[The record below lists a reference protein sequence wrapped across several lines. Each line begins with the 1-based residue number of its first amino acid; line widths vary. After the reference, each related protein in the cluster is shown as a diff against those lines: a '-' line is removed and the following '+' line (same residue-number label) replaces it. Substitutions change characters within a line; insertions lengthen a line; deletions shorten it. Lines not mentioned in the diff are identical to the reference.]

1 MKWVIDTSG
10 RFQFRPYYEPEELD
24 AECERMV
31 AAFLE
36 AKYGVRRF
44 PISTDDL
51 TVMMEQDTSD
61 LDLYADLSRE
71 GEDVEGL
78 TDFFARKKP
87 AVRISQQL
95 STDPAR
101 NQRLRTTLAHEYGHV
116 HFHKFLWDS
125 SLPAAPQTG
134 FVQKLSRQR
143 QQFQRFRTS
152 IAAGENPVPRRSISY
167 SPSPRPPRKR
177 FNTGPRCH
185 RTFIFDAPV
194 FDWMEWQAS
203 YACGAILM
211 PAAEVRDAVKNYQPN
226 RQPTGSPPST
236 SPAVSGLIAHIAGA
250 FDVSPEATQI
260 RLTRL
265 GIILPVKTDKP
276 ST

>member
-1 MKWVIDTSG
+1 MRVTFSMKWVIDTSG
-10 RFQFRPYYEPEELD
+10 RFQFRPYYEAEELD
-24 AECERMV
+24 AECEKMV

-36 AKYGVRRF
+36 AKYRARRF

-51 TVMMEQDTSD
+51 TVMVEQDTSD

-143 QQFQRFRTS
+143 QQFQRFRDRLV
-152 IAAGENPVPRRSISY
+152 AGDSPAVHHPVSF
-167 SPSPRPPRKR
+167 SPSPRPPQKR
-177 FNTGPRCH
+177 FQTGPRCH

-211 PAAEVRDAVKNYQPN
+211 PAAALRTLIKKDFPEGNN
-226 RQPTGSPPST
+226 FIS
-236 SPAVSGLIAHIAGA
+236 SPADELVSQVAGA
-250 FDVSPEATQI
+250 FDVSPETAQI

-265 GIILPVKTDKP
+265 GIIHCPGP
-276 ST
+276 AR